1 MRTAATIMA
10 TITDMVITTLINMMK
25 LSRIF
30 ICAFAA
36 AALLS
41 CSKEQVGDPYIL
53 FEIHGKVMDADGNP
67 LEGINV
73 IAGQADVQKTNLNG
87 NFTFFGRSVPSD
99 HVLLTFEDKDGEMNG
114 GEFVK
119 KTMEIPV
126 VEKTPGT
133 SGNFKGTFFAG
144 DVEVIMLSKNMEM
157 NPDSGLIPQGNGN

>member
-1 MRTAATIMA
+1 MIMVTIM
-10 TITDMVITTLINMMK
+10 DMVTTMLINMRK
-25 LSRIF
+25 LSKIL

-36 AALLS
+36 AAFMS
-41 CSKEQVGDPYIL
+41 CSKEQIGDPYML

-73 IAGQADVQKTNLNG
+73 IAGQTDVEKTNLNG
-87 NFTFFGRSVPSD
+87 DFTFYGRTVPSD
-99 HVLLTFEDKDGEMNG
+99 SVFLTFEDKDGDKNG

-119 KTMEIPV
+119 KTMEIPL

-144 DVEVIMLSKNMEM
+144 GVEVVMVSKNMEM